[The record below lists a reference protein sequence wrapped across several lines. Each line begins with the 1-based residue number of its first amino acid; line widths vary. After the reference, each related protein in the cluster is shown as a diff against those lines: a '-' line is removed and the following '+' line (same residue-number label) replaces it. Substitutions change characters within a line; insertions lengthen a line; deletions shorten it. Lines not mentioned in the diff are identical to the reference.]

1 LRKIAVKEVAT
12 LFQERKYKGPILM
25 LLFLRMGL
33 AVFYIGFLLNIFF
46 SPIIAFIALV
56 CALITYFLFP
66 KQLHAQYHKIE
77 GHFLKNLNDR
87 AEGEAVKMSRQ
98 HANLTPW
105 DGHMTSFTI
114 AKESNLAGKTLR
126 EIKIRELMGIN
137 IAYINRGDITIQV
150 PNKMERLFPGD
161 EIGVIGTDE
170 QVKIFAEYLRQNEIE
185 IPEKVDTEVVL
196 RQIELNNE
204 QFIGKA
210 IGRSKLRELTQGLVV
225 GIERNGVRMLNPES
239 NIILEKD
246 DILWIVGNK
255 KLLNQTFVE
264 R

>member
-1 LRKIAVKEVAT
+1 
-12 LFQERKYKGPILM
+12 
-25 LLFLRMGL
+25 
-33 AVFYIGFLLNIFF
+33 
-46 SPIIAFIALV
+46 
-56 CALITYFLFP
+56 
-66 KQLHAQYHKIE
+66 
-77 GHFLKNLNDR
+77 
-87 AEGEAVKMSRQ
+87 
-98 HANLTPW
+98 
-105 DGHMTSFTI
+105 
-114 AKESNLAGKTLR
+114 
-126 EIKIRELMGIN
+126 
-137 IAYINRGDITIQV
+137 
-150 PNKMERLFPGD
+150 MERLFPGD